1 MKDFEFQIPT
11 KIIFGRDTVSR
22 IGVEA
27 KAYGKTVMFVY
38 GKSSIK
44 RSGIYDRVI
53 KSLREAGLK
62 IVEFPG
68 VKPNPVLSHLHMGV
82 ELAKK
87 EKVEFILGVGGG
99 SVLDEAKAIA
109 AGVMTEGCLGFF
121 QWHGDNKRHAP
132 CANDTHT
139 SCNGL

>member
-53 KSLREAGLK
+53 ESLRESGLK

-68 VKPNPVLSHLHMGV
+68 VKEAMKASV
-82 ELAKK
+82 ELTK
-87 EKVEFILGVGGG
+87 
-99 SVLDEAKAIA
+99 VLDVSFTTVPAVTVEEFDK
-109 AGVMTEGCLGFF
+109 LF
-121 QWHGDNKRHAP
+121 
-132 CANDTHT
+132 
-139 SCNGL
+139 